1 MEHKLWLTA
10 VLNKLLAGI
19 VTPLLT
25 ALHLPPADPLHP
37 IPDYLAME
45 LLVVVAIITL
55 ALIVRS
61 RLSVENPGT
70 LQHIVEEIVK
80 FTHDTAEEIIGH
92 GSERYVP
99 MLATLFIF
107 VLACNL
113 LSLVP
118 ALGVPN
124 SALQIE
130 ISPTGWI
137 QATLGLAVAA
147 FLYYNFH
154 GLRHHGVV
162 GYLKHLC
169 GPMREGNIIMIIL
182 MAILMFPIELVGNF
196 GRLLSLSVRL
206 YANMLVGGILERI
219 FGGMVPILLPV
230 VFMTLHMFV
239 SLLQAYIFML
249 LPAIYI
255 SMAVSE
261 EH

>member
-10 VLNKLLAGI
+10 LLNKVLAGI
-19 VTPLLT
+19 VTSLLT
-25 ALHLPPADPLHP
+25 ALHLPPTDPLHP

-61 RLSVENPGT
+61 RLSVENPGIP
-70 LQHIVEEIVK
+70 QHIAEEIVK
-80 FTHDTAEEIIGH
+80 FTRETAEEIIGH

-107 VLACNL
+107 VLLCNL

-130 ISPTGWI
+130 VSPTGWI

-162 GYLKHLC
+162 GYLNHLC
-169 GPMREGNIIMIIL
+169 GPMLGL
-182 MAILMFPIELVGNF
+182 AILMFPIELVGNF

-219 FGGMVPILLPV
+219 FGGMVPILVPV
-230 VFMTLHMFV
+230 VFMALHMFV

-255 SMAVSE
+255 SMAVAE

>member
-10 VLNKLLAGI
+10 VLNKLLAGV

-25 ALHLPPADPLHP
+25 ALRLPPLDPAYP

-45 LLVVVAIITL
+45 LLVVAAIITL

-61 RLSVENPGT
+61 RLSVENPGI

-107 VLACNL
+107 VLVCNL
-113 LSLVP
+113 LTLVP

-130 ISPTGWI
+130 VSPTGWI

-154 GLRHHGVV
+154 GLRHHGVA

-169 GPMREGNIIMIIL
+169 GPMLGL
-182 MAILMFPIELVGNF
+182 AILMFPIEVVGNF

-219 FGGMVPILLPV
+219 FGGLVPILVPV
-230 VFMTLHMFV
+230 VFMALHMFV

-255 SMAVSE
+255 SMAVAE